1 LWARRSPPL
10 PNFLKPGRPFVV
22 LPFPAIPPFSIK
34 HLKDL
39 AKNGPPVAWIA
50 SIDKLDFPSGGESP
64 FENR

>member
-1 LWARRSPPL
+1 M
-10 PNFLKPGRPFVV
+10 V

-39 AKNGPPVAWIA
+39 AKNGPAVAWIA

-64 FENR
+64 FKNR